1 MDHFKGITAQI
12 VSNGQVLNLYDD
24 PDAAGIEDNFSRHH
38 YVEAVAGSTFQVKV
52 SLRPQFNI
60 RKLDAQHA
68 ALIQLKIDGNI
79 NTSVYCTTG
88 LLQYEFS
95 RGQVGGHTFTGPKQ
109 FCKETGQWMLADY
122 SFGNLVLS
130 RLTLFISIGTNISLT
145 RSLDENSD
153 PGFSVKQAQDLGRIQ
168 VVVKRVKIEQ
178 RKQAHIPSKEPIVTI
193 NEVPEKAL
201 KGRPIETTVK

>member
-1 MDHFKGITAQI
+1 MDHFKGITAEI
-12 VSNGQVLNLYDD
+12 ISNGQVLNLYDD
-24 PDAAGIEDNFSRHH
+24 PDAAEVEDKFSRHH

-60 RKLDAQHA
+60 SKLDAQHA
-68 ALIQLKIDGNI
+68 ASIQLKIDGSI
-79 NTSVYCTTG
+79 NTATHCTKR
-88 LLQYEFS
+88 LLQYQFS
-95 RGQVGGHTFTGPKQ
+95 MGQVGGYTFTGPKQ

-130 RLTLFISIGTNISLT
+130 RSSLLISIGTNISLT
-145 RSLDENSD
+145 RSLDETSD

-168 VVVKRVKIEQ
+168 VIVQLVKIEQ
-178 RKQAHIPSKEPIVTI
+178 RKQAHNPNKEPIVTI